1 MKEDLS
7 KKQVKDLA
15 KLVNFSLDEAE
26 IEKFRGECFEILDYV
41 KLIQKLNLKKVSP
54 MAHAVPVKN
63 VFRKD
68 VNRDGSIPTP
78 KYFKTKKIL

>member
-26 IEKFRGECFEILDYV
+26 IEKFRGECLDYV

>member
-1 MKEDLS
+1 MKENLS

-15 KLVNFSLDEAE
+15 KLVNLSLSEAE
-26 IEKFRGECFEILDYV
+26 VEKFRGEFSEILDYV
-41 KLIQKLNLKKVSP
+41 KLIQGLNLKKVSP
-54 MAHAVPVKN
+54 MAHAVPIKN

-68 VNRDGSIPTP
+68 VSKDSSIPTP

>member
-26 IEKFRGECFEILDYV
+26 IEKFRGEILDYV